1 MKDDL
6 NDEVFDGTPKTL
18 IPFNGVFNWDGV
30 SKSNDKLKGPCYT
43 FLKLDKKP
51 ITQSSIWK
59 CSYANDII
67 KARPMIWVSSI
78 MDGNRQEREQLVI
91 KCNELKQIMPL
102 PKDHFNEFPW

>member
-51 ITQSSIWK
+51 ITQSSI
-59 CSYANDII
+59 
-67 KARPMIWVSSI
+67 
-78 MDGNRQEREQLVI
+78 
-91 KCNELKQIMPL
+91 
-102 PKDHFNEFPW
+102 